1 MPLDPPRLMGLTALV
16 HTVSYSSLTSCLL
29 QILLKPLMI
38 SLSKT
43 KYYYR
48 YMPWQIK
55 GRDLAGFIPLIL
67 SKKEITEGGKAGRA
81 SKTKPHP
88 LNSGLDPS
96 LHTTSHHCFYFVAF
110 CKKIFVSHVL
120 NIPYC
125 HNLVKVASYHKT
137 APAPITH
144 Q

>member
-1 MPLDPPRLMGLTALV
+1 MPESCKIILNDL
-16 HTVSYSSLTSCLL
+16 YS
-29 QILLKPLMI
+29 
-38 SLSKT
+38 
-43 KYYYR
+43 
-48 YMPWQIK
+48 
-55 GRDLAGFIPLIL
+55 GRCRGGVQAPLIL
-67 SKKEITEGGKAGRA
+67 GKNRLKKSQKEEKVGLT

-88 LNSGLDPS
+88 LNSGPDPS

-137 APAPITH
+137 APAPIT
-144 Q
+144 QQ